1 MGILVASRPPGA
13 FRLRRFLISTCVCIA
28 AASFAACDGQDPSV
42 PSPSTSSAI
51 APLTPGSPTPSPTPP
66 ALPIVAPATS
76 GPPTG
81 TCDGGWATPETGT
94 PQFTDPLGIIRRT
107 TGVKG
112 PLVVVD
118 MRRFIGPESPPSE
131 QGYLLDVERW
141 YIKLYARDD
150 IAFQGRFLVEARRF
164 GRGLSAV
171 APYDTEGFESPD
183 WVGFQFDSASLARKS
198 YPGLPGRWSGT
209 PYDFVRGG
217 AGLKIPGLPDEVLGC
232 LAGT

>member
-1 MGILVASRPPGA
+1 MGILVPSRRPGA
-13 FRLRRFLISTCVCIA
+13 LRLRRFFISTFVCVA
-28 AASFAACDGQDPSV
+28 LLFAACDGADPTSS
-42 PSPSTSSAI
+42 SPSTPSPI
-51 APLTPGSPTPSPTPP
+51 APLSPGSPVASPTPP
-66 ALPIVAPATS
+66 ALPIVPPATG
-76 GPPTG
+76 GPPTAD
-81 TCDGGWATPETGT
+81 CDQGWVTPKAGT

-118 MRRFIGPESPPSE
+118 MRRFIGPESPPSK

-150 IAFQGRFLVEARRF
+150 IGFQGRFLVESRRF

-171 APYDTEGFESPD
+171 APYDTEGFTSPD
-183 WVGFQFDSASLARKS
+183 WTGFQFDSSSRASKS

>member
-1 MGILVASRPPGA
+1 
-13 FRLRRFLISTCVCIA
+13 LRWFLIATFACVSAIL
-28 AASFAACDGQDPSV
+28 FAACDGSDPT
-42 PSPSTSSAI
+42 PPAPSTSSPI
-51 APLTPGSPTPSPTPP
+51 ASLTPGSPVASPTPP
-66 ALPIVAPATS
+66 ALPIVPPATS

-81 TCDGGWATPETGT
+81 DCDQGWATPKSET
-94 PQFTDPLGIIRRT
+94 PPFTEPLGIIRRT

-118 MRRFIGPESPPSE
+118 MRRFFGPESPPSD
-131 QGYLLDVERW
+131 QGYLLEIERW
-141 YIKLYARDD
+141 YIKLYAEDD

-164 GRGLSAV
+164 GRGLVAV
-171 APYDTEGFESPD
+171 APYDTEGFRSPD
-183 WVGFQFDSASLARKS
+183 WVGFQFDSENTAMKS